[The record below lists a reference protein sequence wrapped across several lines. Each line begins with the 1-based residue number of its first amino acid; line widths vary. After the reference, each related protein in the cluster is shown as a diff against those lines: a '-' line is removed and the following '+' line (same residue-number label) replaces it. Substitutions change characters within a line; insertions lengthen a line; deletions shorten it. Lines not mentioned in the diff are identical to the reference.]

1 MILAATEDGIRD
13 VERGGVTFG
22 DRDVTHL
29 VGAAGGLWAIADR
42 QQVLHA
48 AAGETWR
55 PVGRIEGPAA
65 RCVLPPAGN
74 KRRYGGEVIR
84 VSCVAESKQNCD
96 SENDPDRCAVG
107 GCRDSLVEAEHQI
120 TSGQAATE

>member
-1 MILAATEDGIRD
+1 AGDELPGVEGGDGPCGGGDARVNDATHRRTAVAHADGDDRGVDHGGRDGQLTMILAATEDGIRD

-29 VGAAGGLWAIADR
+29 VAAAGGLAAIVDR

-65 RCVLPPAGN
+65 RCVLP
-74 KRRYGGEVIR
+74 R
-84 VSCVAESKQNCD
+84 
-96 SENDPDRCAVG
+96 PDG
-107 GCRDSLVEAEHQI
+107 
-120 TSGQAATE
+120 T